1 MASRPKRTTR
11 STVRYVEVLSDDDY
25 DPSDNGDYE
34 HDVDNDD
41 AGSDVSYDDEDEGR
55 PRKKLKSGMICIS
68 FNSLALWNQSHTN
81 AR

>member
-41 AGSDVSYDDEDEGR
+41 AGSDVSYLDEDEGR
-55 PRKKLKSGMICIS
+55 PRKKFKSGMICIS
-68 FNSLALWNQSHTN
+68 LNSLALWNQSRTN